1 MCDEMTEMEK
11 YVMYAN
17 VVRTIMTNILIERGR
32 CEKYLLYNFNPTKG
46 AEKLYYNVAA
56 IASDG
61 NREKL
66 YLDMPFFSYLKFK
79 FERKKRKNIRWFNP
93 IYKIRLKDELKVSVS
108 DIMNFI
114 REDLNLSDEL
124 YDLINNEYYGWEVK

>member
-1 MCDEMTEMEK
+1 MCNEMTEMDK
-11 YVMYAN
+11 YKEYDN
-17 VVRTIMTNILIERGR
+17 VVRTVMINILVERGR
-32 CEKYLLYNFNPTKG
+32 CGKYLLYNFNPAKG

-79 FERKKRKNIRWFNP
+79 SKRKKRKNLRWFNP
-93 IYKIRLKDELKVSVS
+93 IQKIRMNDALKASVS

-114 REDLNLSDEL
+114 KKDLNLSDEL
-124 YDLINNEYYGWEVK
+124 YDLINDEYYGWEVK